1 MGRGSRNDPARRYAD
16 SVSTSQQ
23 HQPEMHDHM
32 DQVYPFCLVDVERDY
47 LSLNKRYPRLCVRHE
62 CTKVVV
68 HQPKQSFHLSL
79 HTTVSDFD
87 EWDEHTDASNELCS
101 YKSSDERI
109 IHFNNIFRFAILK
122 KDRSFMAINSPWNA
136 AIGGGDPSVEDY
148 SLIHTAP
155 RCSLLFYY
163 NAEV

>member
-32 DQVYPFCLVDVERDY
+32 DQKIFYEASLLRQQQILKAQSLQSGSDMRCVSLKAFYVYPFCLVDVERDY

-79 HTTVSDFD
+79 HTTLGTQVRRTR
-87 EWDEHTDASNELCS
+87 EQ
-101 YKSSDERI
+101 R
-109 IHFNNIFRFAILK
+109 
-122 KDRSFMAINSPWNA
+122 
-136 AIGGGDPSVEDY
+136 
-148 SLIHTAP
+148 
-155 RCSLLFYY
+155 
-163 NAEV
+163 